1 MEMKFVWNSEW
12 KRIAALLGAVYIA
25 ILTAANLGLWL
36 YKNQA
41 RAEYKALLASFFGNM
56 SEVCPEMEE
65 EELVQILGADGNQ
78 DLGYKILA
86 RYGVYEEY
94 ASVSFS
100 GQERR
105 LKFLTGGGDGF
116 LVLAALV
123 WGRVY
128 FRAMGKRQEKI
139 AALENYMESLARGEY
154 RLKLE
159 DNGEDELSGLRNEIY
174 KLTVLLREQ
183 AEQALVQRAALADA
197 VADISHQIKTPLTSV
212 TVLVDNLSSGGEMD
226 SAVRRRFLAEI
237 ARQLSA
243 MNWLVAAMLK
253 RSRLDAGVV
262 EFRQERLKMAELV
275 QEVLDRLEMAAE
287 WRGIEFEV
295 QIPAEAAFRGDR
307 RWTAEALLNIVKN
320 GVEHSPQGGRI
331 RIQGEEN
338 QVYAQI
344 EVADQG
350 AGLTS
355 QEREKLFGR
364 FYNRD
369 SSREDSVGLG
379 LALAKEI
386 VEKQGG
392 YILVDSQVGAGTI
405 FQIRFLKNPHPGS

>member
-105 LKFLTGGGDGF
+105 LKFLTGGVNVF

-295 QIPAEAAFRGDR
+295 QIPAEAAFRDR
-307 RWTAEALLNIVKN
+307 K
-320 GVEHSPQGGRI
+320 
-331 RIQGEEN
+331 
-338 QVYAQI
+338 
-344 EVADQG
+344 
-350 AGLTS
+350 
-355 QEREKLFGR
+355 
-364 FYNRD
+364 
-369 SSREDSVGLG
+369 SV
-379 LALAKEI
+379 
-386 VEKQGG
+386 V
-392 YILVDSQVGAGTI
+392 
-405 FQIRFLKNPHPGS
+405 

>member
-1 MEMKFVWNSEW
+1 M
-12 KRIAALLGAVYIA
+12 
-25 ILTAANLGLWL
+25 
-36 YKNQA
+36 
-41 RAEYKALLASFFGNM
+41 
-56 SEVCPEMEE
+56 
-65 EELVQILGADGNQ
+65 
-78 DLGYKILA
+78 
-86 RYGVYEEY
+86 
-94 ASVSFS
+94 
-100 GQERR
+100 
-105 LKFLTGGGDGF
+105 
-116 LVLAALV
+116 
-123 WGRVY
+123 
-128 FRAMGKRQEKI
+128 
-139 AALENYMESLARGEY
+139 
-154 RLKLE
+154 
-159 DNGEDELSGLRNEIY
+159 
-174 KLTVLLREQ
+174 
-183 AEQALVQRAALADA
+183 
-197 VADISHQIKTPLTSV
+197 ADISHQIKTPLTSV